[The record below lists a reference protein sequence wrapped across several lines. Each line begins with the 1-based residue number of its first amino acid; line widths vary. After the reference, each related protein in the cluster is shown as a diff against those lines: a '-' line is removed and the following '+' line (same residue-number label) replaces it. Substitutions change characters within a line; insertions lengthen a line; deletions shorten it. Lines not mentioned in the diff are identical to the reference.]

1 ALYRNPDWFPALVI
15 CPASLKFNWEHEAVT
30 HISLRPSVCES
41 QTPPE
46 VSRFTRT
53 PKLLIIN
60 YDILHYWKDYLLK
73 LGIRT
78 IIADEAHTLSNSK
91 TKRTQAATELIR
103 NAERFLAITGTPLTN
118 RPKDL
123 FNLLRL
129 LWPNE
134 YK

>member
-1 ALYRNPDWFPALVI
+1 
-15 CPASLKFNWEHEAVT
+15 
-30 HISLRPSVCES
+30 
-41 QTPPE
+41 
-46 VSRFTRT
+46 
-53 PKLLIIN
+53 PKLLVIN

-134 YK
+134 YKSFWSFAQLYCNPRYRW